1 MTTTAATTQAEAM
14 PVHDF
19 VWTDGTRVRT
29 TWAET
34 RVEADRIAKQFKRD
48 GAYFSGC
55 GSALKTFRR
64 PTRSS
69 PRP

>member
-48 GAYFSGC
+48 GAYFSGVFTDSVI
-55 GSALKTFRR
+55 GKFRIAGHWKK
-64 PTRSS
+64 
-69 PRP
+69 